1 MKVDSR
7 QLNVGELLWEFSVT
21 AFGTLLALGIMLS
34 VRMLRGRSAFTDK
47 DWLALCGHTRQEV
60 FSRRLLLRFG
70 TLWLCVIAVTF
81 MVGRWIVPLGA
92 SWVLASLIPL
102 AIAVVLVTRWWMR

>member
-1 MKVDSR
+1 M
-7 QLNVGELLWEFSVT
+7 NVGELLWEFSVT
-21 AFGTLLALGIMLS
+21 AFLVTLLALGIMLS

-47 DWLALCGHTRQEV
+47 ETGSLSAAILRQEV
-60 FSRRLLLRFG
+60 FSRRLVLRFG
-70 TLWLCVIAVTF
+70 ALWLCVIAVTF

-92 SWVLASLIPL
+92 SRVLASLIPL